1 MECGEITGRL
11 AIAAL
16 AWLVLPALAG
26 SAHANDVQP
35 RLFNNVPVG
44 LNFLGISYVRSEG
57 NVSVNPNLAVDVE
70 AELNTLA
77 VSYSRSFGIRG
88 RSALFTA
95 ILPMADLG
103 LTGVVLGQPASFD
116 GSGISDPRFRLAVNL
131 FGAPAL
137 DPRAYR
143 EYRQRTIIGVNL
155 EVSPP
160 FGEYHDN
167 KLVNFGTNRWTVTP
181 DVGFSHRVGRF
192 TLEGAGGFSWFSDN
206 GNYFGGQRLEQK
218 ILYSAR
224 AGVLYHL
231 NRPGAWIGLGG
242 AYFNGGETSVDG
254 IERGDLQKS
263 SRLGAAISI
272 PFGRRHNV
280 LFKYSSGI
288 TTRIGGDFDN
298 YNLAYTL
305 RF

>member
-1 MECGEITGRL
+1 MV
-11 AIAAL
+11 
-16 AWLVLPALAG
+16 LVFAE
-26 SAHANDVQP
+26 SVSANDVQP

-44 LNFLGISYVRSEG
+44 LNFLGVSYQRSEG

-70 AELNTLA
+70 AELDTLA

-95 ILPMADLG
+95 VLPMADLG
-103 LTGVVLGQPASFD
+103 LTGLVLGQPASFK
-116 GSGISDPRFRLAVNL
+116 GSGITDPRFRLAVNL

-143 EYRQRTIIGVNL
+143 EYRQRTIFGINL

-167 KLVNFGTNRWTVTP
+167 KLVNFGSNRWTVTP

-218 ILYSAR
+218 MLYSAR

-231 NRPGAWIGLGG
+231 NRPGTWVGLGG
-242 AYFNGGETSVDG
+242 AYFSGGETSVDG
-254 IERGDLQKS
+254 IERGNLQKS
-263 SRLGAAISI
+263 SRFGAAISI
-272 PFGRRHNV
+272 PLGRRHNV
-280 LFKYSSGI
+280 LLKYSSGI